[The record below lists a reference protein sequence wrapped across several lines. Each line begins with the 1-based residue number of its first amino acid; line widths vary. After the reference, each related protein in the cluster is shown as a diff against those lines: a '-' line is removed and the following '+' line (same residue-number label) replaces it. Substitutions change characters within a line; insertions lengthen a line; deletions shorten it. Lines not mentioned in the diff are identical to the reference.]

1 MNASPSLNRLRVRF
15 SLRWK
20 ITLPFML
27 LALVL
32 GLGATYV
39 LNRLLSENEETR
51 FLRQLADGGQQAADA
66 VVRA

>member
-1 MNASPSLNRLRVRF
+1 MNASPSLNRSQVRF

-32 GLGATYV
+32 GLGAT
-39 LNRLLSENEETR
+39 
-51 FLRQLADGGQQAADA
+51 
-66 VVRA
+66 